1 MVIDSVLAMKTNS
14 GLLDVIKRVSSRHM
28 TSRELIDQRV
38 SFVYGSMDEKNGVTR
53 EKIRQVILS
62 QVGGTDSDAK

>member
-14 GLLDVIKRVSSRHM
+14 GLLDAIKRVSSRHM